1 MKKTSKALLLGL
13 CALLL
18 VGASVLGTM
27 AYLTSKTDAVVNTFT
42 VGNVNIEL
50 DEGVIDSTTGKFTDK
65 GASRTKQGQEYHL
78 LPGSDYD
85 KDPTV
90 TVKKGSEP
98 CYLFVKV
105 ENGIT
110 DIEDSSHTVA
120 DQMQAKHWKL
130 VPGTTDV
137 YVLYNND
144 ETARA
149 IVNAEEKKVVF
160 DKFYIAGA
168 GVDNTVLEK
177 YSEKNEDGTSKYTI
191 TVTAYAIQAS
201 GLSDTENP
209 KTDDAALWNL
219 AKPATN

>member
-27 AYLTSKTDAVVNTFT
+27 AYLTAKTEKVVNTFT
-42 VGNVNIEL
+42 VGNVGITL
-50 DEGVIDSTTGKFTDK
+50 DEGKINPDTGKFINKDK
-65 GASRTKQGQEYHL
+65 ERTAVGQEYHL

-90 TVKKGSEP
+90 KVTAGSEP

-110 DIEDSSHTVA
+110 AIEDTEHTVA
-120 DQMQAKHWKL
+120 SQMEAKNWRL
-130 VPGTTDV
+130 VTGTTDV
-137 YVLYNND
+137 YVLYKAD
-144 ETARA
+144 GSGRYIA
-149 IVNAEEKKVVF
+149 NAEDKKVVF
-160 DKFYIAGA
+160 DKFYIAGT
-168 GVDNTVLEK
+168 VDGDTLAK
-177 YSEKNEDGTSKYTI
+177 YSEKNADGTPKYTI
-191 TVTAYAIQAS
+191 TVSAYAIQAS
-201 GLSDTENP
+201 GLDGKSDA
-209 KTDDAALWNL
+209 DLWKL